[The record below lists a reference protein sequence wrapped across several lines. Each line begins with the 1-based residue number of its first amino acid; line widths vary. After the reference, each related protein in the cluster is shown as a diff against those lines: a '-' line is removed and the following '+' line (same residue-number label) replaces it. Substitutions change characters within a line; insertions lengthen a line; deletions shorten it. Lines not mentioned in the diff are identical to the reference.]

1 MIPMS
6 NIIKLAALPLA
17 VLAWTQATAA
27 VGPDELEK
35 LGRELTPVGAERGAN
50 PAGSIPE
57 WKGGLCSAP
66 AGYKPTSPK
75 RLLPYL
81 DPFADDKP
89 LFTIS
94 AANAAEYKDRLA
106 VGTQE
111 LLRRY
116 PESFKVN
123 VYPTRRTACL
133 PTSVYDNTKK
143 RINAAKLEGNGVG
156 ISGAFAQIPF
166 PIPKS
171 GHEVMWNF
179 MLAYAPANEET
190 EISGFFTDSAGSR
203 QLAFQNQQSF
213 HRRYWAATQPL
224 KDDEPSLQFLTW
236 NLKPVAQYG
245 TAILGSA
252 FLRLDLKDTEA
263 WTYAPGQRRVRLAPE
278 LRYDT
283 VQGPNLINFA
293 DEFLGFQ
300 GRMDKFDFKLVGK
313 KEMIVPYNGY
323 KLLQEDVAKVA
334 MARHVNPAM
343 DRWELHRVW
352 VVEAT
357 LKPGQRHVQ
366 KKKVFYIDEDSWQMV
381 VYDSFDQSDKI
392 HHHLVYPLVQE
403 YDKTVPRA
411 LTYQI
416 YDMSKGAWFLQLPV
430 GDQRSGNQLVD
441 KFANSYFTPD
451 AIVRNAAR

>member
-1 MIPMS
+1 M
-6 NIIKLAALPLA
+6 NIVNNTIKALVVTTA
-17 VLAWTQATAA
+17 VFTYLHAIGA
-27 VGPDELEK
+27 VNAEDLEK
-35 LGRELTPVGAERGAN
+35 LGRELTPVGAERNAN
-50 PAGSIPE
+50 SAGTIPE
-57 WKGGLCSAP
+57 WKGGLCSVP
-66 AGYKPTSPK
+66 AAFKPKSPK
-75 RLLPYL
+75 QLLPYA
-81 DPFADDKP
+81 DPFSEDKP

-94 AANAAEYKDRLA
+94 AANVGEYKDRLA

-111 LLRRY
+111 LLRRN
-116 PESFKVN
+116 PESFKLN

-133 PTSVYDNTKK
+133 PNSVYENTKK
-143 RINAAKLEGNGVG
+143 RVNSPKLEANGVG
-156 ISGAFAQIPF
+156 VSGAYAQIPF

-179 MLAYAPANEET
+179 MLAYAPANEDT
-190 EISGFFTDSAGSR
+190 EISGYFTDSAGNR

-224 KDDEPSLQFLTW
+224 KDDESSLQFLTW

-245 TAILGSA
+245 TAILGSSY
-252 FLRLDLKDTEA
+252 LRLDLKDTEA

-300 GRMDKFDFKLVGK
+300 GRMDKFEFKLVGK

-323 KLLQEDVAKVA
+323 KLLQEDVTKVA
-334 MARHVNPAM
+334 MAHHVNPAL
-343 DRWELHRVW
+343 DRWELHRMW

-357 LKPGQRHVQ
+357 LKQGQRHVQ

-381 VYDSFDQSDKI
+381 IYDSFDQADKI
-392 HHHLVYPLVQE
+392 HHHLVYPIVQE
-403 YDKTVPRA
+403 YDKNVPRA

-430 GDQRSGNQLVD
+430 GDQRSGNQLVE
-441 KFANSYFTPD
+441 KFPNSYFTPD